1 MIVDDLLHG
10 VFDELIE
17 RFELLT
23 NKTFFLKE
31 RIDNS
36 PVVLLADR
44 LILVNIVLF
53 FVLVALWGR
62 LLRVVVIR
70 IVSEAIVEGL
80 GCKRIVVC

>member
-23 NKTFFLKE
+23 NKIFFLKE

>member
-70 IVSEAIVEGL
+70 IVSETIVEGL

>member
-62 LLRVVVIR
+62 LLRVVVIG

>member
-1 MIVDDLLHG
+1 MIIDNFLHG

-36 PVVLLADR
+36 PVVLLTDR
-44 LILVNIVLF
+44 LIVIDIVLF
-53 FVLVALWGR
+53 FVLIIFWGR
-62 LLRVVVIR
+62 LLSVIVIR